1 MDKALRCTLKS
12 LKGVAGSNP
21 VSGTSHRKV
30 SIRAHRALNG
40 SGMGTV
46 KPYATEGDY
55 MLNLDFS
62 NVPSR
67 EPLEEGV
74 YSLRI
79 AKAEETESSTGNPML
94 KVEFDVMGVE
104 GNRKLWDN
112 FVLIDKCLWKVQELF
127 KALGIDTEQ
136 VVTMD
141 PQELIGQEVQAKVIQ
156 EDYNG
161 DTVNRIKKILPA
173 A

>member
-1 MDKALRCTLKS
+1 
-12 LKGVAGSNP
+12 
-21 VSGTSHRKV
+21 
-30 SIRAHRALNG
+30 
-40 SGMGTV
+40 MGTV

-67 EPLEEGV
+67 EPLDEGV

-79 AKAEETESSTGNPML
+79 ANAEEKVSSTGNPML
-94 KVEFDVMGVE
+94 SVEFDVQGVE

-112 FVLIDKCLWKVQELF
+112 YVLIDKCLWKVQELF
-127 KALGIDTEQ
+127 KALGIDTDQ
-136 VVTMD
+136 IVTME
-141 PQELIGQEVQAKVIQ
+141 PNELIGYEVQAKVVQ